1 MIWVHGALAG
11 LSMAIGG
18 LHLFRAVR
26 LRSGRVLE
34 AAYAAMALGMA
45 AMFSPVG
52 DPVPGPAWAVL
63 FALSGAWFG
72 AVLLRFRSPG
82 VLDGE
87 ALHVV
92 VGSAAMLFM
101 LGAHQAGGVEAHGGH
116 AAHGGGAPG
125 MVGVASAVALVF
137 AGLLRAAH
145 AALCRPPAHGP
156 RRRAGPAQR
165 AGQRAGHDPARSRC
179 GGHRGRGRGSP
190 EGGVQRYRGRAR
202 PPADDRGHGLH
213 VDRHDLTAAGARRNR
228 ARAGFG
234 ARFPVVRHDR
244 ES

>member
-1 MIWVHGALAG
+1 M
-11 LSMAIGG
+11 
-18 LHLFRAVR
+18 
-26 LRSGRVLE
+26 LE
-34 AAYAAMALGMA
+34 LPYAAMALGMA

-101 LGAHQAGGVEAHGGH
+101 LGADHGGRGRGRTVGTRRTV
-116 AAHGGGAPG
+116 AERPG

-137 AGLLRAAH
+137 AAYFVLHTLR
-145 AALCRPPAHGP
+145 C
-156 RRRAGPAQR
+156 
-165 AGQRAGHDPARSRC
+165 
-179 GGHRGRGRGSP
+179 
-190 EGGVQRYRGRAR
+190 
-202 PPADDRGHGLH
+202 ADRL
-213 VDRHDLTAAGARRNR
+213 RT
-228 ARAGFG
+228 ARAGGPAPLSAPVSAPVTIRPG
-234 ARFPVVRHDR
+234 AGAVATAAAAEAPPRGVCSGTVAALAHLLMTAAMAYM
-244 ES
+244 SIVMI